1 MVAGG
6 RYFGRRDDGVPF
18 LGGRLVVCEAWEPGF
33 DLGSFVIC
41 ALMVG
46 GPLGRAPIA
55 RNTTSRTLIDI
66 QKANFI
72 HITNRKFRY
81 MGCMDIELAR
91 TFLAVVDTG
100 SFLAASERV
109 HVTQS
114 TVSARIRLLEQQL
127 GRPVFVRDKSGARLT
142 TAGRHFQRHAQALVR
157 TWAQAKL
164 DAGLPDRFDVS
175 LEIGAQYSLWDGFL
189 LPAIKPL
196 RETMPRSAI
205 KISIGFSDT
214 LMQKLVEGQ
223 LDLAVVY
230 APPRTPGLIVQQLLE
245 DEFVLVSSN
254 PDETVDPLGD
264 DYVFVDW
271 GPEFRADHLL
281 NFPDLEL
288 PAVQIGVG
296 TLGLQLL
303 WSQNAA
309 GYFPRRIVEG
319 LADRQRLRMIDDA
332 PRFAYAA
339 YAVFDQAAQDDAAGQ
354 AADLLCRFARDRCD
368 ASA

>member
-1 MVAGG
+1 
-6 RYFGRRDDGVPF
+6 
-18 LGGRLVVCEAWEPGF
+18 
-33 DLGSFVIC
+33 
-41 ALMVG
+41 
-46 GPLGRAPIA
+46 
-55 RNTTSRTLIDI
+55 
-66 QKANFI
+66 
-72 HITNRKFRY
+72 
-81 MGCMDIELAR
+81 MDIELAR

-164 DAGLPDRFDVS
+164 DAGLPDRFDNS

-189 LPAIKPL
+189 LPAIRPL
-196 RETMPRSAI
+196 RQAMPKSAI
-205 KISIGFSDT
+205 KISMGFSDS
-214 LMQKLVEGQ
+214 LMLGLVEGQ
-223 LDLAVVY
+223 LDLAVVF
-230 APPRTPGLIVQQLLE
+230 APPNTPGLVVQQLLD

-254 PDETVDPLGD
+254 PDEESDPFGD

-271 GPEFRADHLL
+271 GPEFRADHVL

-288 PAVQIGVG
+288 PAVQIGLG

-303 WSQNAA
+303 SSQYAA
-309 GYFPRRIVEG
+309 GYFPRRIVER
-319 LADRQRLRMIDDA
+319 LADGHGLRIVEDA

-339 YAVFDQAAQDDAAGQ
+339 YAVFDQGARDEAAGQ
-354 AADLLCRFARDRCD
+354 AADVLCRFAREHRSF
-368 ASA
+368 AT